1 MRGRRK
7 SPPTF
12 HSGESRNLILA
23 TARIFREA
31 KHCNSRLWRMR
42 LCRRDSGFRRNGSSF
57 NFAVPPPSHSRE
69 SENLPPLSIPAK
81 AGISFSQQREFSA
94 KRNIATVAFGECGF
108 AAEIPAFA
116 GMEVLLISPS
126 LPPPIPA
133 KAKISP
139 PLSIPAKAGI
149 SFSRQREFS
158 AKRNIATVA
167 FGECGFAAEI
177 PAFAGMEVLLIS
189 PSLPLSHSRE
199 SENLPLRLPFR
210 RKPESHSRDS
220 ENFPRSGTLQWSPS
234 ANAASPQRFRLS
246 PEWKFFEFHHPS
258 PSPIPAKAGISLS
271 SNCFGARCQKTVR
284 DSGRFPLSREWK

>member
-7 SPPTF
+7 SPSTF

-31 KHCNSRLWRMR
+31 EHCNSRLWRMR

-69 SENLPPLSIPAK
+69 SENL
-81 AGISFSQQREFSA
+81 
-94 KRNIATVAFGECGF
+94 
-108 AAEIPAFA
+108 
-116 GMEVLLISPS
+116 
-126 LPPPIPA
+126 
-133 KAKISP
+133 P